1 MMISSDG
8 SSCAFSYTEP
18 KHKSEDPIE
27 CKTTDSI
34 TFCRMEVSTGPAEL
48 VVVAAMEKDRRWL
61 RYKIER
67 LIMVTSLQRD
77 SKPLLF
83 PWPKM
88 GMLSEN
94 MLVGVAVT
102 QFLNTQP

>member
-8 SSCAFSYTEP
+8 SSCAFSYSEEP

-77 SKPLLF
+77 SATFISLAENGHRILL
-83 PWPKM
+83 
-88 GMLSEN
+88 LN
-94 MLVGVAVT
+94 NARQCCRYAVS
-102 QFLNTQP
+102 